1 MYCVATAT
9 CMLARGRTPLNPQRK
24 IKENALITKPITKR
38 LRLSEK
44 EWEIIQFEMQK
55 SHLNFSQ
62 FALTSMLK
70 SQPKIPA
77 KKARVLANKDLII
90 ELAKWGNNLN
100 QIAKHL
106 NTQKSMDKISLKML
120 AEIEKNLEQIKAH
133 FVS

>member
-1 MYCVATAT
+1 
-9 CMLARGRTPLNPQRK
+9 MLARGRTPLNPQRK

-70 SQPKIPA
+70 TQPKFSA
-77 KKARVLANKDLII
+77 KKARALANKDLII

-120 AEIEKNLEQIKAH
+120 AEIEKNLEQIRAH

>member
-1 MYCVATAT
+1 
-9 CMLARGRTPLNPQRK
+9 MLARGRTPLNPQRK

-62 FALTSMLK
+62 FTLTSMLK
-70 SQPKIPA
+70 TQPKFSA
-77 KKARVLANKDLII
+77 KKARALANKDLII

-120 AEIEKNLEQIKAH
+120 AEIEKNLEQIRAH